1 CPSCRASAFERT
13 SEMAHLRR
21 SPRWF
26 LAAALAAG
34 GYASCSAPF
43 DPPALVN
50 SLRVLQVQVNAL
62 EPTNDENRDGLPDN
76 DIDGDGDKDPDD
88 YTTQPVGAYANPGE
102 TVSFS
107 MVYADGRDQTEV
119 ETSGPPLITWI

>member
-1 CPSCRASAFERT
+1 
-13 SEMAHLRR
+13 MAHLRR

-62 EPTNDENRDGLPDN
+62 APNNDANGDGVADA
-76 DIDGDGDKDPDD
+76 DVDGDGDIDDAD
-88 YTTQPVGAYANPGE
+88 YTTQLSGAYALPGE
-102 TVSFS
+102 TVNFN

-119 ETSGPPLITWI
+119 ETSGPPLITWIGGCWNP